1 MQRVG
6 IRELKNRLTYYLD
19 SVKKGENVV
28 VTDRGKPVA
37 ILHSLDRIEEDA
49 GVEERLAALAA
60 QGLVRLPSRK
70 GPLPK
75 IEPLKLREGE
85 EPVSETLIRER
96 R

>member
-1 MQRVG
+1 MQQVG

-37 ILHSLDRIEEDA
+37 ILHGFDKIEEDA
-49 GVEERLAALAA
+49 GPEERLAALAA
-60 QGLVRLPSRK
+60 RGVLTLPKRK
-70 GPLPK
+70 GPLRR
-75 IEPLKLREGE
+75 IQRAEVEGE
-85 EPVSETLIRER
+85 LVSETIIRER